1 MVRIKYLVIF
11 LLFANCNTNS
21 NNNNNIATKSSIV
34 LQEEKVVDTITKNR
48 NVTATDDTVSIKDE
62 AKEMLFSFYTEYIS
76 KIDTV
81 SINFPFTEKKIKQK
95 YLTNN
100 LIRKIEEDKQLEV
113 DPLIGAQDSSIDE
126 LERMTIIKIKENI
139 YNVCFS
145 STLYENENR
154 CIELIVKRQG
164 NQYKIA
170 DIKY

>member
-21 NNNNNIATKSSIV
+21 NNNNIATKSSIV

-76 KIDTV
+76 AIDTV

-100 LIRKIEEDKQLEV
+100 LIRKIEEDKQLDF
-113 DPLIGAQDSSIDE
+113 DPLIDAQDSSIDE
-126 LERMTIIKIKENI
+126 LKRMTIIKIKENT
-139 YNVCFS
+139 YSVCFS
-145 STLYENENR
+145 SALYENENR
-154 CIELIVKRQG
+154 CIELIVEKQG
-164 NQYKIA
+164 NKYKIA